1 MRNKG
6 FTLIELMVA
15 IVIILIIGVFV
26 RIMVI
31 PLITGNKNI
40 TITNGQ
46 IITQPKTKDNYDK
59 SYEDQIEEINYEA
72 IVYIDGKEVKRY
84 DVKRYTRTNEGYTL
98 YLRYE
103 DKKVQVPASTIIEE
117 K

>member
-6 FTLIELMVA
+6 FTLIELI
-15 IVIILIIGVFV
+15 IVIVICIIIGVTMISIF
-26 RIMVI
+26 
-31 PLITGNKNI
+31 KKSSDSKF

-46 IITQPKTKDNYDK
+46 MKVETQDNYDK
-59 SYEDQIEEINYEA
+59 SYEDQMNKQDDKNYEA
-72 IVYIDGKEVKRY
+72 IVYVDGKEVKRY
-84 DVKRYTRTNEGYTL
+84 DVKRYTKTNEGYTL
-98 YLRYE
+98 YLRNE